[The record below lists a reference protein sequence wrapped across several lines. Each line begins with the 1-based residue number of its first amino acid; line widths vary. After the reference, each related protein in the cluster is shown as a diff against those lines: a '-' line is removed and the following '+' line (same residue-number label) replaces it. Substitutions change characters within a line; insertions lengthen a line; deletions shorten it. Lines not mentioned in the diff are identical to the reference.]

1 METRL
6 YFQMLQ
12 RGWWVILL
20 TSLLAVSIS
29 LGLSY
34 MATPQYQA
42 TASFI
47 ITPSATLT
55 VGRDVVNSLD
65 TLDRRSIVANYAE
78 VMNSHRIYADALT
91 FLQLD
96 AGALDDYKVLAV
108 VLPESSVLELDVS
121 GPDPK
126 MAAELAN
133 AIGYQ
138 TIKFSLSFNQVYDL
152 NFLDTAATPDPK
164 KPVSPQPLRDA
175 GLALLLGAAA
185 GALLVILSEQIR
197 IPLEAYRQRLRVDS
211 LTGVYNARYF
221 RTLLEAEVARHPEEL
236 LSVGIVELYGLHDL
250 METIPAS
257 AAQRLLRTVTERLR
271 NELRGNDTIGRWS
284 ETNFIVMLPATPGSA
299 ANRTFDRIYQSLVP
313 PIMLDEYGIAVNA
326 DPRVGGS
333 VYSNDISSAELVE
346 QAESALEQARKDNTH
361 PVYIWEMKNPFWVH
375 KTSETD

>member
-1 METRL
+1 MEIRL

-20 TSLLAVSIS
+20 AALVSVSVS

-34 MATPQYQA
+34 MAVPQYQA

-65 TLDRRSIVANYAE
+65 TLDRRSIVATFAE
-78 VMNSHRIYADALT
+78 VMNSHRIVNTAAASVG
-91 FLQLD
+91 LD
-96 AGALDDYKVLAV
+96 EKTLEDYEVLAV

-126 MAAELAN
+126 FAADLTN
-133 AIGYQ
+133 AIGSEA
-138 TIKFSLSFNQVYDL
+138 INFSRGFNQVYDL
-152 NFLDTAATPDPK
+152 NFLDYAVMPDPQ
-164 KPVSPQPLRDA
+164 KPISPQPLRDA

-185 GALLVILSEQIR
+185 GALLVVLSEQIR
-197 IPLEAYRQRLRVDS
+197 IPLESYRQRARMDS

-221 RTLLEAEVARHPEEL
+221 RTMLEDELARRPDDV

-250 METIPAS
+250 LETVPVS
-257 AAQRLLRTVTERLR
+257 AAQRLLRTITDRLR
-271 NELRGNDTIGRWS
+271 KELRGNDVIGRWS
-284 ETNFIVMLPATPGSA
+284 ETSFIVMLPATVGSA
-299 ANRTFDRIYQSLVP
+299 ANRTFDRIYQSLVQSIP
-313 PIMLDEYGIAVNA
+313 LEEYGVTVNA

-333 VYSNDISSAELVE
+333 VYSNDITSTELVE
-346 QAESALEQARKDNTH
+346 QAESALEQARKDNAH
-361 PVYIWEMKNPFWVH
+361 PIYVWEMKNPFWVRNA
-375 KTSETD
+375 SESA

>member
-20 TSLLAVSIS
+20 AALVSVSAS

-34 MATPQYQA
+34 LAVPQYQA

-65 TLDRRSIVANYAE
+65 TLDRRSIVSTFAE
-78 VMNSHRIYADALT
+78 VMNSRRIVNDAAASVG
-91 FLQLD
+91 LD
-96 AGALDDYKVLAV
+96 EKALDDYEILAV

-126 MAAELAN
+126 IAADLTN
-133 AIGYQ
+133 AIGSQ
-138 TIKFSLSFNQVYDL
+138 TIVFSRSFNQVYDL
-152 NFLDTAATPDPK
+152 NFLDTAVAPEDPF
-164 KPVSPQPLRDA
+164 SPQPLRDA

-197 IPLEAYRQRLRVDS
+197 IPLESYRQRARMDT
-211 LTGVYNARYF
+211 LTGVYNARYI
-221 RTLLEAEVARHPEEL
+221 RTMIEEEL
-236 LSVGIVELYGLHDL
+236 ARSPDEVLSVGIVELYGLHDL
-250 METIPAS
+250 LETVPMS
-257 AAQRLLRTVTERLR
+257 AAQRLLRTITDRLR
-271 NELRGNDTIGRWS
+271 KELRGNDVIGRWS
-284 ETNFIVMLPATPGSA
+284 ETSFMVMLPATAGSA
-299 ANRTFDRIYQSLVP
+299 ANRTFDRIYQSLVQSIP
-313 PIMLDEYGIAVNA
+313 LEEYGVTVNA

-333 VYSNDISSAELVE
+333 VYSNDITSAELVE

-361 PVYIWEMKNPFWVH
+361 PIYVWEMKNPFWVRNA
-375 KTSETD
+375 SETA

>member
-12 RGWWVILL
+12 RGWWLILL
-20 TSLLAVSIS
+20 AALVAVSAS

-34 MATPQYQA
+34 LATPQYQA

-65 TLDRRSIVANYAE
+65 TLDRRSIVATFAE
-78 VMNSHRIYADALT
+78 VMNSRRIVTDAAASVGVDETMLE
-91 FLQLD
+91 
-96 AGALDDYKVLAV
+96 DYEILAV
-108 VLPESSVLELDVS
+108 VLPESSVLELDIS

-126 MAAELAN
+126 LAADLAN
-133 AIGYQ
+133 AIGAQ
-138 TIKFSLSFNQVYDL
+138 AITFSRGFNQVYDL
-152 NFLDTAATPDPK
+152 NFLDTAVVPEDPF
-164 KPVSPQPLRDA
+164 SPQPLRDA

-197 IPLEAYRQRLRVDS
+197 IPLEAYRQRARVDN

-221 RTLLEAEVARHPEEL
+221 RTMLEDELARRPDDV

-250 METIPAS
+250 LETVPMS
-257 AAQRLLRTVTERLR
+257 AAQRLLRTITDRLR
-271 NELRGNDTIGRWS
+271 KELRGNDVIGRWS
-284 ETNFIVMLPATPGSA
+284 ETSFIVMLPATPGSA
-299 ANRTFDRIYQSLVP
+299 ANRTFDRIYQSLVQSIP
-313 PIMLDEYGIAVNA
+313 LPEYGVTINA

-333 VYSNDISSAELVE
+333 VYSNDIKSTELVE
-346 QAESALEQARKDNTH
+346 QAESALEQARKDNAH
-361 PVYIWEMKNPFWVH
+361 PIYVWEMKNPFWVNNP
-375 KTSETD
+375 SETD

>member
-12 RGWWVILL
+12 RGWWIILL
-20 TSLLAVSIS
+20 AALVAVSVS

-34 MATPQYQA
+34 LSTPQYQA

-65 TLDRRSIVANYAE
+65 TLDRRSIVATFAE
-78 VMNSHRIYADALT
+78 VMNSRRIVTNAAT
-91 FLQLD
+91 SVGLD
-96 AGALDDYKVLAV
+96 EKTLEDYKILAV

-126 MAAELAN
+126 MTADLAN
-133 AIGYQ
+133 AIGAEAI
-138 TIKFSLSFNQVYDL
+138 TFSRGFNQVYDL
-152 NFLDTAATPDPK
+152 NFLDTAITPEEPF
-164 KPVSPQPLRDA
+164 SPQPLRDA

-197 IPLEAYRQRLRVDS
+197 IPLEAYRQRARMDN

-221 RTLLEAEVARHPEEL
+221 RTLLEDELARRPDEV

-250 METIPAS
+250 LETVPLS
-257 AAQRLLRTVTERLR
+257 AAQRLLRTITDRLR
-271 NELRGNDTIGRWS
+271 KELRGNDVIGRWS
-284 ETNFIVMLPATPGSA
+284 ETSFIVMLPATPGSA
-299 ANRTFDRIYQSLVP
+299 ANRTFDRIYQSLVQAIP
-313 PIMLDEYGIAVNA
+313 LPEYGVTVNA

-333 VYSNDISSAELVE
+333 VYSNDIKSTELVE

-361 PVYIWEMKNPFWVH
+361 PIYVWEMKNPFWVNNP
-375 KTSETD
+375 SETD

>member
-12 RGWWVILL
+12 RGWWLILL
-20 TSLLAVSIS
+20 AALVAVSAS

-34 MATPQYQA
+34 LATPQYQA

-65 TLDRRSIVANYAE
+65 TLDRRSIVATFAE
-78 VMNSHRIYADALT
+78 VMNSRRIVTDAAASVGVDETMLE
-91 FLQLD
+91 
-96 AGALDDYKVLAV
+96 DYEILAV
-108 VLPESSVLELDVS
+108 VLPESSVLELDIS

-126 MAAELAN
+126 LAADLAN
-133 AIGYQ
+133 AIGAEAI
-138 TIKFSLSFNQVYDL
+138 TFSRGFNQVYDL
-152 NFLDTAATPDPK
+152 NFLDTAIVPEDPF
-164 KPVSPQPLRDA
+164 SPQPLRDA

-197 IPLEAYRQRLRVDS
+197 IPLEAYRQRARVDN

-221 RTLLEAEVARHPEEL
+221 RTMLEDELARRPDDV

-250 METIPAS
+250 LETVPMS
-257 AAQRLLRTVTERLR
+257 AAQRLLRTITDRLR
-271 NELRGNDTIGRWS
+271 KELRGNDVIGRWS
-284 ETNFIVMLPATPGSA
+284 ETSFIVMLPATPGSA
-299 ANRTFDRIYQSLVP
+299 ANRTFDRIYQSLVQSIP
-313 PIMLDEYGIAVNA
+313 LPEYGVTINA

-333 VYSNDISSAELVE
+333 VYSNDIKSTELVE
-346 QAESALEQARKDNTH
+346 QAESALEQARKDNAH
-361 PVYIWEMKNPFWVH
+361 PIYVWEMKNPFWVNNP
-375 KTSETD
+375 SETD

>member
-12 RGWWVILL
+12 RGWWVIVLAAL
-20 TSLLAVSIS
+20 AAVSVS

-34 MATPQYQA
+34 LATPQYQA

-65 TLDRRSIVANYAE
+65 TLDRRSIVATYAE
-78 VMNSHRIYADALT
+78 IMNSQRIFTDAQLL
-91 FLQLD
+91 LQLEE
-96 AGALDDYKVLAV
+96 GALDDYKVLAV

-126 MAAELAN
+126 MVAELAN

-138 TIKFSLSFNQVYDL
+138 TVKFSRSFNQVYDL
-152 NFLDTAATPDPK
+152 NFLDTAAAPDPT

-197 IPLEAYRQRLRVDS
+197 IPLESYRQRLRVDN
-211 LTGVYNARYF
+211 LTGAYTAKYF
-221 RTLLEAEVARHPEEL
+221 RTMLDDELARRPDEVM
-236 LSVGIVELYGLHDL
+236 SVGIVELYGLQDL
-250 METIPAS
+250 LETIPVS
-257 AAQRLLRTVTERLR
+257 AAQRLLRTVTDRLR
-271 NELRGNDTIGRWS
+271 KELRGNDAIGRWS
-284 ETNFIVMLPATPGSA
+284 ETSFIVMLPATPGSA
-299 ANRTFDRIYQSLVP
+299 ANRTFDRIYQSLVQVIP
-313 PIMLDEYGIAVNA
+313 LDEYGVTINP

-361 PVYIWEMKNPFWVH
+361 PIYIWEMKNPFWVQ

>member
-12 RGWWVILL
+12 RGWWLILL
-20 TSLLAVSIS
+20 AALVAVSAS

-34 MATPQYQA
+34 LATPQYQA

-65 TLDRRSIVANYAE
+65 TLDRRSIVATFAE
-78 VMNSHRIYADALT
+78 VMNSRRIVTDAAASVGVDETMLE
-91 FLQLD
+91 
-96 AGALDDYKVLAV
+96 DYEILAV
-108 VLPESSVLELDVS
+108 VLPESSVLELDIS

-126 MAAELAN
+126 LAADLAN
-133 AIGYQ
+133 AIGAQ
-138 TIKFSLSFNQVYDL
+138 AITFSRGFNQVYDL
-152 NFLDTAATPDPK
+152 NFLDTAIVPEDPF
-164 KPVSPQPLRDA
+164 SPQPLRDA

-197 IPLEAYRQRLRVDS
+197 IPLEAYRQRARVDN

-221 RTLLEAEVARHPEEL
+221 RTMLEDELARRPDDV

-250 METIPAS
+250 LETVPMS
-257 AAQRLLRTVTERLR
+257 AAQRLLRTITDRLR
-271 NELRGNDTIGRWS
+271 KELRGNDVIGRWS
-284 ETNFIVMLPATPGSA
+284 ETSFIVMLPATPGSA
-299 ANRTFDRIYQSLVP
+299 ANRTFDRIYQSLVQSIP
-313 PIMLDEYGIAVNA
+313 LPEYGVTINA

-333 VYSNDISSAELVE
+333 VYSNDIKSTELVE
-346 QAESALEQARKDNTH
+346 QAESALEQARKDNAH
-361 PVYIWEMKNPFWVH
+361 PIYVWEMKNPFWVNNP
-375 KTSETD
+375 SETD

>member
-12 RGWWVILL
+12 RGWWVIVLAAL
-20 TSLLAVSIS
+20 VAVSVS

-34 MATPQYQA
+34 LATPQYQA

-65 TLDRRSIVANYAE
+65 TLDRRSIVSTFAE
-78 VMNSHRIYADALT
+78 VMNSRRIVDDAAT
-91 FLQLD
+91 SV
-96 AGALDDYKVLAV
+96 GVNEKALEDYEILAV

-126 MAAELAN
+126 ITADLTN
-133 AIGYQ
+133 AIGAEA
-138 TIKFSLSFNQVYDL
+138 IKFSRGFNQVYDL
-152 NFLDTAATPDPK
+152 NFLDTAVAPEEPF
-164 KPVSPQPLRDA
+164 SPQPLRDA

-197 IPLEAYRQRLRVDS
+197 IPLESYRQRARMDN

-221 RTLLEAEVARHPEEL
+221 RTMLEEEL
-236 LSVGIVELYGLHDL
+236 ARRPDEVLSVGIVELYGLHDL
-250 METIPAS
+250 LETVPMS
-257 AAQRLLRTVTERLR
+257 AAQRLLRTITDRLR
-271 NELRGNDTIGRWS
+271 KELRGNDAIGRWS
-284 ETNFIVMLPATPGSA
+284 ETSFIVMLPATQGSA
-299 ANRTFDRIYQSLVP
+299 ANRTFDRIYQSLVQSIP
-313 PIMLDEYGIAVNA
+313 LAEYGVTVNA

-333 VYSNDISSAELVE
+333 VYSNDITSAELVE

-361 PVYIWEMKNPFWVH
+361 PIYVWEMKNPFWVNNP
-375 KTSETD
+375 SETD

>member
-20 TSLLAVSIS
+20 AALVAVAAS

-34 MATPQYQA
+34 LATPQYQA

-65 TLDRRSIVANYAE
+65 TLDRRSIVATFAE
-78 VMNSHRIYADALT
+78 VMNSRRIVTDAAASVGVNETMLE
-91 FLQLD
+91 
-96 AGALDDYKVLAV
+96 DYEILAV
-108 VLPESSVLELDVS
+108 VLPESSVLELDIS

-126 MAAELAN
+126 LAADLAN
-133 AIGYQ
+133 AIGAEAI
-138 TIKFSLSFNQVYDL
+138 TFSRGFNQVYDL
-152 NFLDTAATPDPK
+152 NFLDTAIVPEDPF
-164 KPVSPQPLRDA
+164 SPQPLRDA

-197 IPLEAYRQRLRVDS
+197 IPLEAYRQRARVDN

-221 RTLLEAEVARHPEEL
+221 RTMLEDELARRPDDI

-250 METIPAS
+250 LETVPMS
-257 AAQRLLRTVTERLR
+257 AAQRLLRTITDRLR
-271 NELRGNDTIGRWS
+271 KELRGNDVIGRWS
-284 ETNFIVMLPATPGSA
+284 ETSFIVMLPATPGSA
-299 ANRTFDRIYQSLVP
+299 ANRTFDRIYQSLVQSIP
-313 PIMLDEYGIAVNA
+313 LPEYGVTINA

-333 VYSNDISSAELVE
+333 VYSNDIKSTELVE
-346 QAESALEQARKDNTH
+346 QAESALEQARKDNAH
-361 PVYIWEMKNPFWVH
+361 PIYVWEMKNPFWVNNP
-375 KTSETD
+375 SETD

>member
-12 RGWWVILL
+12 RGWWLILL
-20 TSLLAVSIS
+20 AALVAVSAS

-34 MATPQYQA
+34 LATPQYQA

-65 TLDRRSIVANYAE
+65 TLDRRSIVATFAE
-78 VMNSHRIYADALT
+78 VMNSRRIVTDAAASVGVDETMLE
-91 FLQLD
+91 
-96 AGALDDYKVLAV
+96 DYEILAV
-108 VLPESSVLELDVS
+108 VLPESSVLELDIS

-126 MAAELAN
+126 LAADLAN
-133 AIGYQ
+133 AIGAEAI
-138 TIKFSLSFNQVYDL
+138 TFSRGFNQVYDL
-152 NFLDTAATPDPK
+152 NFLDTAVVPEDPF
-164 KPVSPQPLRDA
+164 SPQPLRDA

-197 IPLEAYRQRLRVDS
+197 IPLEAYRQRARVDN

-221 RTLLEAEVARHPEEL
+221 RTMLEDELARRPDDV

-250 METIPAS
+250 LETVPMS
-257 AAQRLLRTVTERLR
+257 AAQRLLRTITDRLR
-271 NELRGNDTIGRWS
+271 KELRGNDVIGRWS
-284 ETNFIVMLPATPGSA
+284 ETSFIVMLPATPGSA
-299 ANRTFDRIYQSLVP
+299 ANRTFDRIYQSLVQSIP
-313 PIMLDEYGIAVNA
+313 LPEYGVTINA

-333 VYSNDISSAELVE
+333 VYSNDIKSTELVE
-346 QAESALEQARKDNTH
+346 QAESALEQARKDNAH
-361 PVYIWEMKNPFWVH
+361 PIYVWEMKNPFWVNNP
-375 KTSETD
+375 SETD

>member
-12 RGWWVILL
+12 RGWWLILL
-20 TSLLAVSIS
+20 AALVAVSAS

-34 MATPQYQA
+34 LATPQYQA

-65 TLDRRSIVANYAE
+65 TLDRRSIVATFAE
-78 VMNSHRIYADALT
+78 VMNSRRIVTDAAASVGVNETMLE
-91 FLQLD
+91 
-96 AGALDDYKVLAV
+96 DYEILAV
-108 VLPESSVLELDVS
+108 VLPESSVLELDIS

-126 MAAELAN
+126 LAADLAN
-133 AIGYQ
+133 AIGAQ
-138 TIKFSLSFNQVYDL
+138 AITFSRGFNQVYDL
-152 NFLDTAATPDPK
+152 NFLDTAVVPEDPF
-164 KPVSPQPLRDA
+164 SPQPLRDA

-197 IPLEAYRQRLRVDS
+197 IPLEAYRQRARVDN

-221 RTLLEAEVARHPEEL
+221 RTMLEDELARRPDDV

-250 METIPAS
+250 LETVPMS
-257 AAQRLLRTVTERLR
+257 AAQRLLRTITDRLR
-271 NELRGNDTIGRWS
+271 KELRGNDVIGRWS
-284 ETNFIVMLPATPGSA
+284 ETSFIVMLPATPGSA
-299 ANRTFDRIYQSLVP
+299 ANRTFDRIYQSLVQSIP
-313 PIMLDEYGIAVNA
+313 LPEYGVTINA

-333 VYSNDISSAELVE
+333 VYSNDIKSTELVE
-346 QAESALEQARKDNTH
+346 QAESALEQARKDNAH
-361 PVYIWEMKNPFWVH
+361 PIYVWEMKNPFWVNNP
-375 KTSETD
+375 SETD

>member
-20 TSLLAVSIS
+20 AALVAVVAS

-34 MATPQYQA
+34 LAVPQYQA

-65 TLDRRSIVANYAE
+65 TLDRRSIVATFAE
-78 VMNSHRIYADALT
+78 VMNSHRIVNDAAASVG
-91 FLQLD
+91 LD
-96 AGALDDYKVLAV
+96 EKALEDYEILAV

-126 MAAELAN
+126 IAADLTN
-133 AIGYQ
+133 AIGSEA
-138 TIKFSLSFNQVYDL
+138 INFSRSFNQVYDL
-152 NFLDTAATPDPK
+152 NFLDTAVAPEDPF
-164 KPVSPQPLRDA
+164 SPQPLRDA

-197 IPLEAYRQRLRVDS
+197 IPLESYRQRARMDS
-211 LTGVYNARYF
+211 LTGVYNARYI
-221 RTLLEAEVARHPEEL
+221 RTMIEEEL
-236 LSVGIVELYGLHDL
+236 ARSPDDVLSVGIVELYGLHDL
-250 METIPAS
+250 LETVPMS
-257 AAQRLLRTVTERLR
+257 AAQRLLRTITDRLR
-271 NELRGNDTIGRWS
+271 KELRGNDVIGRWS
-284 ETNFIVMLPATPGSA
+284 ETSFMVMLPATAGSA
-299 ANRTFDRIYQSLVP
+299 ANRTFDRIYQSLVQSIP
-313 PIMLDEYGIAVNA
+313 LEEYGVTVNA

-333 VYSNDISSAELVE
+333 VYSNDITSAELVE

-361 PVYIWEMKNPFWVH
+361 PIYVWEMKNPFWVRNAA
-375 KTSETD
+375 ETD